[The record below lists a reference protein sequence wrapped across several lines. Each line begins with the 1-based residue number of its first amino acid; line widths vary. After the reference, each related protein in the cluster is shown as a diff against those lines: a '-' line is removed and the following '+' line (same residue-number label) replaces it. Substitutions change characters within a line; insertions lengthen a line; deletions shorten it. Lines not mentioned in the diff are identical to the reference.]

1 MEFFKYINIQTTEDQ
16 LRKILDFENL
26 SLLSTNIFL
35 MNSNSNIAQI
45 GGIWGDFS
53 LQKDFIRGGV
63 RFSLLECPN
72 ALSFT
77 FTTGYPPEPKQI
89 VLHLTINRKTI
100 SKEFTEE
107 IEDFML
113 DWKEGFEK
121 RTMLGIGSVN

>member
-1 MEFFKYINIQTTEDQ
+1 MEFFKYINVQTTEDQ
-16 LRKILDFENL
+16 LRKNLDFENL
-26 SLLSTNIFL
+26 AHLCTNVFL
-35 MNSNSNIAQI
+35 MNSKDNIAQI

-53 LQKDFIRGGV
+53 LQKDFIKGGV

-72 ALSFT
+72 ALTFT
-77 FTTGYPPEPKQI
+77 FTTGYPPKPKQV

-100 SKEFTEE
+100 SGEFTEE

-121 RTMLGIGSVN
+121 TAMFGNV